1 MTTITKKQILLS
13 LQLADEADKKYS
25 SGCEQCWI
33 HHLIRMVGFES
44 IRNPCSNIK
53 KILMSSIIQ
62 NLNSILVHVKITFVL
77 ETKYLLFLKGR
88 LKYNV

>member
-53 KILMSSIIQ
+53 KILNEQYHTKFKFNFGSCEDYICPRDQVLAIFKRT
-62 NLNSILVHVKITFVL
+62 VKI
-77 ETKYLLFLKGR
+77 
-88 LKYNV
+88 

>member
-13 LQLADEADKKYS
+13 LKLADEADKKYS

-33 HHLIRMVGFES
+33 HYLIRMVGFES

-53 KILMSSIIQ
+53 KILNEQYHTKFKFDFGLCEDYICPRDQVLAIFKRT
-62 NLNSILVHVKITFVL
+62 VKI
-77 ETKYLLFLKGR
+77 
-88 LKYNV
+88 

>member
-33 HHLIRMVGFES
+33 HHLIRIVGFGN

-53 KILMSSIIQ
+53 KILNERYHTKFKFDFGSCEDYVCPRDQVIAIFKRT
-62 NLNSILVHVKITFVL
+62 VKI
-77 ETKYLLFLKGR
+77 
-88 LKYNV
+88 